1 MRHNKNHLTYR
12 AIIIALLLSTTEFI
26 ISGKGYEDDCF
37 GEICETSLMRCIFPP
52 VGKCA
57 CNKIDGKERY
67 GDRCQYV
74 SNCVFALVSGECL
87 CPTLDSF
94 GPFCQSSCP
103 INGENGLVCSGHGR
117 GRCVNGQPPN
127 PKFYCLCKEGYSGN
141 MCHITLPVNK
151 TPLVSDGVRLHVTST
166 KNSSI
171 MIAIPPGSSSSLLP
185 KSSLSPSM
193 PTAETLTKNSKA
205 PLINLNPSERP
216 VRTTAI
222 NGPRPVSKERTVTSS
237 PISRATGITKT
248 GHAGGLP
255 PTRYVCI
262 APQRYDNGIPAAANP
277 TYPVGI
283 YRADGKFIH
292 RINPDLDFTQ
302 ERLLLAIICALL
314 CSFFSIIV
322 FTLIYDN

>member
-166 KNSSI
+166 
-171 MIAIPPGSSSSLLP
+171 P
-185 KSSLSPSM
+185 
-193 PTAETLTKNSKA
+193 
-205 PLINLNPSERP
+205 INLNPSERP